1 MPLRRLL
8 NRLRRD
14 ERGQSMVLFAIALPV
29 IILFIGFGI
38 DLARMHVVRT
48 DLQAA
53 LDAAALAGAQG
64 VQLNITQQ
72 KTTVCDQY
80 GTDPVTGQQI
90 CVKSHTVTTVYET
103 LSMNPATVQANAQK
117 VFDANVAETD
127 GGNAVYT
134 PSNFQVQTSQ
144 SSCYVTVSAQATVN
158 TVLMDVIGANKVD
171 LSGQSAAAQPSASGV
186 ACQ

>member
-1 MPLRRLL
+1 
-8 NRLRRD
+8 
-14 ERGQSMVLFAIALPV
+14 MVLFAIALPV

-72 KTTVCDQY
+72 KTTICDQY
-80 GTDPVTGQQI
+80 GTNPITGQQTCI
-90 CVKSHTVTTVYET
+90 KSHTKTTIYET
-103 LSMNPATVQANAQK
+103 LSMNSAVAQANAQK

-127 GGNAVYT
+127 GGDAVYT

-144 SSCYVTVSAQATVN
+144 GSCYVTVSAQATAN
-158 TVLMDVIGANKVD
+158 TILMDIVGANKVA
-171 LSGQSAAAQPSASGV
+171 LSGQSAAQPSAAGV